1 MQPLFENE
9 HCAIYFDESV
19 PAIHQVWRG
28 FASGELLREAHDATV
43 QQVRAHKAHCLL
55 ADTRQMRVISRADQ
69 QWITDSYFP
78 RVIAAGCRRI
88 AIVQSE
94 DIFNQTSVQHI
105 MTDIIKNSLVIAE
118 HFQTIEA
125 AQIWL
130 RENC

>member
-9 HCAIYFDESV
+9 HCIIYYDESV
-19 PAIHQVWRG
+19 PAIHQQWQG

-43 QQVRAHKAHCLL
+43 QQVRIHKTPCIL

-78 RVIAAGCRRI
+78 RLIAAGSRRI

-105 MTDIIKNSLVIAE
+105 MTDIVRNSLVVAE
-118 HFQTIEA
+118 HFQTMEA
-125 AQIWL
+125 ARAWL